1 MHTLTQPISTHAPHA
16 HTERGAHIIELKRK
30 YDEGTLL
37 EEITPEMV
45 TDLLLDALFIEAA
58 AQTTTV
64 H

>member
-16 HTERGAHIIELKRK
+16 HTERGAHIIELKRR

-37 EEITPEMV
+37 EEVTSESV
-45 TDLLLDALFIEAA
+45 TDLLLDALFGETAA
-58 AQTTTV
+58 EPTTI

>member
-37 EEITPEMV
+37 EEVTPEMV
-45 TDLLLDALFIEAA
+45 TDLLLDALFVEAA
-58 AQTTTV
+58 VEPTTV

>member
-1 MHTLTQPISTHAPHA
+1 MHTLTQPIPTHVPHP

-37 EEITPEMV
+37 EEVTPEMV
-45 TDLLLDALFIEAA
+45 TDLLLDALFVEAA
-58 AQTTTV
+58 AQSSTV